1 MCVRETL
8 GERRDW
14 TYRPNQDVIVH
25 QDKTLSFFFLFS
37 CAEEC
42 FLFLQWTKEVCKTKT
57 KHNNEVKM
65 IIVPAYSYV
74 SSRWLR
80 ALFREQYEQYSPRCE
95 PLWDGVHRLSP
106 ALLLQSA
113 NRTNHQRM
121 RLFGGELI
129 FQTTFSTSVVYL
141 LDLNHSALFRHKIY
155 NHNSHASL
163 QRPSQ
168 RFPKT
173 K

>member
-25 QDKTLSFFFLFS
+25 QDKTLSFF
-37 CAEEC
+37 C
-42 FLFLQWTKEVCKTKT
+42 FLAQKIVFCFCSEPKKSAKQKQ
-57 KHNNEVKM
+57 N
-65 IIVPAYSYV
+65 IITRLRWLSSPLTVMCPLDGCALCSENSTNSTAPVV
-74 SSRWLR
+74 SS
-80 ALFREQYEQYSPRCE
+80 
-95 PLWDGVHRLSP
+95 VHRLSP

-129 FQTTFSTSVVYL
+129 FQTTFSTPVVCL
-141 LDLNHSALFRHKIY
+141 LDLNHSALFRHKNY